1 VLDCRAAPD
10 FDTAL
15 PVLPR
20 RERAD
25 AGLPRPILARADLL
39 LARVLRAAA
48 ERAARF
54 LTPDLFFFIAL
65 AVDRATL

>member
-1 VLDCRAAPD
+1 
-10 FDTAL
+10 L
-15 PVLPR
+15 PVFRR
-20 RERAD
+20 REWAVAD
-25 AGLPRPILARADLL
+25 LRRRVLTRADLL

-54 LTPDLFFFIAL
+54 LASDLFFFIAL